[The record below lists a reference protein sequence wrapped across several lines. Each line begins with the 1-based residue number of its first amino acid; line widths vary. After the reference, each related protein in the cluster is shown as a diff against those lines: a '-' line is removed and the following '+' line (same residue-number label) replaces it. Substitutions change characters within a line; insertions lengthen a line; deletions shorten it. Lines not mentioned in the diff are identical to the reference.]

1 MSSEMARKSTT
12 VISPLGAPLR
22 GACRVPGDKSISH
35 RAVLF
40 AAMAEGVSHLSGVL
54 DSEDV
59 KSSIRAARALG
70 AQVCLNKQPDGSL
83 AGTIEGWGANGP
95 MQPAEPIDCGNSG
108 TTARLLMGV
117 LAPWDVAVVLT
128 GDDSLRAR
136 PMRRIAAPLEQ
147 MGVHFEPED
156 ATTLPLTVCG
166 TSSLEPVRYDT
177 PVASAQ
183 LKTAVLLAGV
193 YAFGPTAVT
202 EPAPSRNH
210 TELML
215 PSFGVPVEASSCY
228 ACVTGPCEPRAFDVA
243 VPGDPSSA
251 AFAACAATLVPGSD
265 IAIER
270 VSLNAARIGFVRVL
284 ARMGARIELRYDGVG
299 GAVGVSG
306 MGDAGGAG
314 SPGDDEQRRVLPATP
329 EGEDPCGTL
338 LVRFAGELHGCEVRA
353 EEIASLVDEIPV
365 LAFVAAH
372 AKGTTVFREVG
383 ELRVKETDRLAAII
397 DGLGRMGVRAW
408 ACGDDLHVE
417 GCPGVSVPSGTIFDS
432 AGDHRLAMT
441 WALAGLCGDVPVTVE
456 NFESVKISYPDF
468 LSDMQRL
475 AK

>member
-1 MSSEMARKSTT
+1 MSSEMLRERKT

-22 GACRVPGDKSISH
+22 GVCRVPGDKSISH

-40 AAMAEGVSHLSGVL
+40 AAMAKGVSRLSGVL

-59 KSSIRAARALG
+59 KSSIRAVQALG
-70 AQVCLNKQPDGSL
+70 AQAHLDKQPDGSL

-95 MQPAEPIDCGNSG
+95 VQPAEPIDCGNSG

-117 LAPWDVAVVLT
+117 LAPWDVRVALT

-147 MGVHFEPED
+147 MGVRFEPEG

-166 TSSLEPVRYDT
+166 TSNLKPVRYDA

-193 YAFGPTAVT
+193 YASGSTAVT

-228 ACVTGPCEPRAFDVA
+228 ACVTGPCAPKAFDVA

-265 IAIER
+265 IAIEQ

-284 ARMGARIELRYDGVG
+284 ARMGARIELRYDG
-299 GAVGVSG
+299 
-306 MGDAGGAG
+306 MGGAG
-314 SPGDDEQRRVLPATP
+314 CAGDVAGVGLSGDDEQRRVPSATS

-338 LVRFAGELHGCEVRA
+338 LVRFAGELHGCEVQA

-383 ELRVKETDRLAAII
+383 ELRVKETDRLAAIV

>member
-1 MSSEMARKSTT
+1 MSNDAKTT
-12 VISPLGAPLR
+12 IFPLGAPLR
-22 GACRVPGDKSISH
+22 GVCRVPGDKSISH

-40 AAMAEGVSHLSGVL
+40 AAMAEGVSRLSGVL

-59 KSSIRAARALG
+59 RSSIRAVQALG
-70 AQVCLNKQPDGSL
+70 ARVNLDKQPDGSL
-83 AGTIEGWGANGP
+83 AGTVEGWGAKGP
-95 MQPAEPIDCGNSG
+95 LQPAKPIDCGNSG

-117 LAPWDVAVVLT
+117 LAPWDVAVALT

-136 PMRRIAAPLEQ
+136 PMRRIAAPLEK
-147 MGVHFEPED
+147 MGVRFEPEG
-156 ATTLPLTVCG
+156 ASTLPLTVCG
-166 TSSLEPVRYDT
+166 TSALEPICYDA

-193 YAFGPTAVT
+193 YASGSTVVA

-215 PSFGVPVEASSCY
+215 PLFGVPVESSPCR
-228 ACVTGPCEPRAFDVA
+228 ACVMGPVVPRAFDVA

-251 AFAACAATLVPGSD
+251 AFAACAATLVAGSD
-265 IAIER
+265 IAIEQ
-270 VSLNAARIGFVRVL
+270 VNLNAARIGFVRVL
-284 ARMGARIELRYDGVG
+284 ARMGAKVELRYDG
-299 GAVGVSG
+299 ADALDCNESSLSTC
-306 MGDAGGAG
+306 DERAGGERAG
-314 SPGDDEQRRVLPATP
+314 ADALGARGA
-329 EGEDPCGTL
+329 GDPCGTL
-338 LVRFAGELHGCEVRA
+338 VVRFAGDLHGCVVEA

-372 AKGTTVFREVG
+372 AKGATVFREVG
-383 ELRVKETDRLAAII
+383 ELRVKESDRLAAIV
-397 DGLGRMGVRAW
+397 DGLERMGVRAW
-408 ACGDDLHVE
+408 VVGDDLHVE
-417 GCPGVSVPSGTIFDS
+417 GLPGASVTPGTVFNS
-432 AGDHRLAMT
+432 SGDHRLAMT

-456 NFESVKISYPDF
+456 NFESVKVSYPDF

>member
-1 MSSEMARKSTT
+1 MSSEMARERKT

-22 GACRVPGDKSISH
+22 GVCRVPGDKSISH

-40 AAMAEGVSHLSGVL
+40 AAMAEGVSRLSGVL

-59 KSSIRAARALG
+59 KSSIRAVQALG
-70 AQVCLNKQPDGSL
+70 AQVHLDKQPDGSL

-95 MQPAEPIDCGNSG
+95 MQPVEPIDCGNSG

-117 LAPWDVAVVLT
+117 LAPWDVTVVLT

-147 MGVHFEPED
+147 MGVHFEPEG
-156 ATTLPLTVCG
+156 ATTLPLTVYG
-166 TSSLEPVRYDT
+166 TSSLEPVRYDA

-183 LKTAVLLAGV
+183 LKTAVLLAGA
-193 YAFGPTAVT
+193 YASGPTAVT

-215 PSFGVPVEASSCY
+215 PSFGVPVEASPCY
-228 ACVTGPCEPRAFDVA
+228 ACVTGPCAPKAFDVA

-299 GAVGVSG
+299 
-306 MGDAGGAG
+306 DAGGAG
-314 SPGDDEQRRVLPATP
+314 SLDGDEQRRVLPATP

-338 LVRFAGELHGCEVRA
+338 LVRFAGELRGCEVRA

-383 ELRVKETDRLAAII
+383 ELRVKETDRLAAIV
-397 DGLGRMGVRAW
+397 DGLGRMGIRAW

-417 GCPGVSVPSGTIFDS
+417 GRPGASVPSGTIFDS